1 MRVLH
6 GFGLAISGLT
16 LNLDSSFIHYGTARR
31 WHFMIKLIQ
40 QVLRWIPAG
49 RQVARNEGVAGNLLE
64 RAEARAGLNPLQA
77 LELRRAALAYLRV
90 VR

>member
-1 MRVLH
+1 
-6 GFGLAISGLT
+6 
-16 LNLDSSFIHYGTARR
+16 
-31 WHFMIKLIQ
+31 MIKLIQ

-49 RQVARNEGVAGNLLE
+49 RQVARNESVAGNLFE

-77 LELRRAALAYLRV
+77 LELRRAALAYLSV